1 MALSLRRRPK
11 TLSRH
16 QCRRIVRLLH
26 RSCCPLSFCGL
37 ENSRRLPGIR
47 SSSAQLLHSGVLHV
61 HLASFVFGT
70 NCAPLP
76 TTAAFSSPAMDCTPP
91 PFSSPGVAKTGHPLS
106 FRNIAALGPPWLRGF
121 SDLSGRGDSAS
132 LIWAV
137 SDCGSGW
144 HCCSPRPD
152 YTLRGETFRG
162 DFGWFC
168 IVLLD

>member
-26 RSCCPLSFCGL
+26 RSCPLSFCGL

-47 SSSAQLLHSGVLHV
+47 SSTAQLLHSGVLHV
-61 HLASFVFGT
+61 YLASFVFGAK
-70 NCAPLP
+70 CAPLP

-106 FRNIAALGPPWLRGF
+106 FGDISFSTGGVPSLTLGLGGGGVGPGWAAPALTLGL
-121 SDLSGRGDSAS
+121 
-132 LIWAV
+132 
-137 SDCGSGW
+137 
-144 HCCSPRPD
+144 
-152 YTLRGETFRG
+152 
-162 DFGWFC
+162 
-168 IVLLD
+168 

>member
-26 RSCCPLSFCGL
+26 RSCPLSFCGL

-47 SSSAQLLHSGVLHV
+47 SSTAQLLHSGVLHV
-61 HLASFVFGT
+61 YLASFVFGT

-106 FRNIAALGPPWLRGF
+106 F
-121 SDLSGRGDSAS
+121 
-132 LIWAV
+132 
-137 SDCGSGW
+137 
-144 HCCSPRPD
+144 
-152 YTLRGETFRG
+152 G
-162 DFGWFC
+162 DFPDSGEVPALTLGLWG
-168 IVLLD
+168 ISPAL